1 MRVVVADTS
10 PLHYLILT
18 NTIDLLPRLAE
29 QTIAPTIVRAELLHE
44 EAPPRVRAWAAALPA
59 WLTVLPAPPDA
70 GADIARLDDGE
81 RAAIALSMTVRPDLI
96 LMDDRDG
103 VAVARARGFAV
114 TGTLG
119 FFERAAVQGLISL
132 EEAFAALKVTNFH
145 ARPELYEQVLAR
157 YRARQGGA

>member
-29 QTIAPTIVRAELLHE
+29 QTTAPTIVLTELLHE
-44 EAPPRVRAWAAALPA
+44 EAPPRVRAWAAMPPP
-59 WLTVLPAPPDA
+59 WLTIMPAPVDA
-70 GADIARLDDGE
+70 GEDIAWLDDGE

-103 VAVARARGFAV
+103 VTAARARGFAV

-119 FFERAAVQGLISL
+119 LLERAAVQRLISL
-132 EEAFAALKVTNFH
+132 EDAFAALQATNFH
-145 ARPELYEQVLAR
+145 ARPELYEQLLAR
-157 YRARQGGA
+157 YRARRGGA